1 VQSAIDSGLESPER
15 SLLNDCLVGM
25 WSGDILPFNTDPVV
39 PDSES
44 TPRIVLSP
52 GDLDEAIRT
61 ALSLGD
67 SDDGR
72 TMGAPFDKVD
82 AFRQGV
88 LFGFDGCFA
97 A

>member
-1 VQSAIDSGLESPER
+1 
-15 SLLNDCLVGM
+15 M

-39 PDSES
+39 PDSET

-61 ALSLGD
+61 ALTLGD
-67 SDDGR
+67 NDGER
-72 TMGAPFDKVD
+72 SMGTPFDKVD